1 MDALTALAGDRHFL
15 GRTGMAERV
24 AEVLRE
30 RIIDGSLPP
39 ATRLSENQIASTLG
53 VSRNTLRESFK
64 LLAHERLLE
73 HKLNRGAFVR
83 QLDAADVIDI
93 YRVRRLVE
101 VAAVRSAEEV
111 DTSDATEC
119 IRVAIEAAEQ
129 GRWGDVGTADIHFH
143 LALAALA
150 GSHRVDEAMRQ
161 VFAELRLVFHAMSDP
176 QAFHEPYLERNI
188 VIAGMVEA
196 GRLDAAAE
204 ALTEYLRDAEA
215 TLLAVVD

>member
-1 MDALTALAGDRHFL
+1 MDALTALAGDRQFL

-39 ATRLSENQIASTLG
+39 ATRLSEDQIASTLG

-73 HKLNRGAFVR
+73 HKLNRGVFVR
-83 QLDAADVIDI
+83 QIDAADVIDI

-101 VAAVRSAEEV
+101 VAAVRSADGV
-111 DTSDATEC
+111 DTSHVTEC
-119 IRVAIEAAEQ
+119 IQVATEAAEHD
-129 GRWGDVGTADIHFH
+129 RWGDVGTADIRFH

-150 GSHRVDEAMRQ
+150 GSPRVDEAMRQ
-161 VFAELRLVFHAMSDP
+161 VFAELRLVFHAMNDP
-176 QAFHEPYLERNI
+176 RAFHEPYLQRNI
-188 VIAGMVEA
+188 AIAGMVEA

-204 ALTEYLRDAEA
+204 ALTDYLRDAEA